1 MAGGIDNSVSVMA
14 SRFTVTGT
22 VQGVGYR
29 PLVHRLAAGHGL
41 AGEVRNTGGSVE
53 IVVEGAPTA
62 VAEFA
67 AALAREA
74 PPLAWVKEVRAV
86 PAPVTG
92 RRGFVIL
99 PSTEGGGHEALSP
112 PDAAVC
118 PACLRELADP
128 ADRRYRHPFISCTD
142 CGPRFTMTATLP
154 FDRER
159 TAMAAFPLCPACRR
173 DYEDPA
179 GRRFHAQA
187 ICCPECGPRLRL
199 LDVRG
204 AAVGT
209 ADPVAAVIDALA
221 AGRIVAIK
229 GVGGFHLAV
238 NAADAAAVAELRRRK
253 GRGRKPF
260 ALMAR
265 DLDTVRQIVHL
276 DEGEAELLAA
286 PERAIVLL
294 CRRVPSLLPL
304 VDDLAPGNRWLGVM
318 LPYTPLHRLLLDG
331 PLPLLVLTSGNLAEE
346 PIVCEDTDALRR
358 LGAVAD
364 LFLVHDRVI
373 LHRADDSIVKKLG
386 ARTQLWRRSRG
397 YVPRALPWLPAG
409 VPPGLAVGGL
419 MKNMPALTRGRDI
432 FPSQHLGDVDSRIGL
447 DFFEEAVGHL
457 RQFLG
462 VQPEWVAHDLHP
474 GYVTTEWALGQP
486 AGLRRIGVQHHEA
499 HIAAC
504 QLEHGLADR
513 PVIGMALDGTG
524 YGRDGTLW
532 GGEIFTGLPGAY
544 RRAAHLAPSPLP
556 GGETAIRQPWR
567 MALGLLHQAGMDWRR
582 LNLPCFRERLADAET
597 VAALLARGLPV
608 PLSSGCG
615 RWFDAVGALLGLCD
629 RASYEGE
636 PAVALEMVA
645 TPADHLAPWPGGW
658 SRADSA
664 HPWLWQPQPWLEALL
679 HDQEKGMSVPHL
691 AWRFHLTL
699 EARLAEIASILHDET
714 GLGTVV
720 LSGGVF
726 LNTWLMTRLPGR
738 LRDLGFDVYYPC
750 QLPPGDGGVAVGQV
764 AVAAAA
770 LLPGS

>member
-1 MAGGIDNSVSVMA
+1 MSSGTNHPPPVVA

-29 PLVHRLAAGHGL
+29 PFIHRLAVGRGL
-41 AGEVRNTGGSVE
+41 AGEVRNTGGAVDL
-53 IVVEGAPTA
+53 VVEGPPDA
-62 VAEFA
+62 VAGFA

-74 PPLAWVKEVRAV
+74 PPLAQVTEIRTAAV
-86 PAPVTG
+86 PATG
-92 RRGFVIL
+92 RCGFVIL
-99 PSTEGGGHEALSP
+99 SSTEGGGHGALSP

-118 PACLRELADP
+118 AACLREMADP

-142 CGPRFTMTATLP
+142 CGPRFTMTVTLP

-173 DYEDPA
+173 DYEDPG

-199 LDVRG
+199 LDACGG
-204 AAVGT
+204 AVAA
-209 ADPVAAVIDALA
+209 ADPVAAVMDALA

-265 DLDTVRQIVHL
+265 DVDTVRQIVHL
-276 DEGEAELLAA
+276 DAGEAELLSA

-294 CRRVPSLLPL
+294 RRRAAPL
-304 VDDLAPGNRWLGVM
+304 VPLAGGLAPGNRWLGVM

-346 PIVCEDTDALRR
+346 PIVCEDADALRR

-364 LFLVHDRVI
+364 LFLVHDRGI
-373 LHRADDSIVKKLG
+373 LHRADDSIVKKVG
-386 ARTQLWRRSRG
+386 VCTQVWRRSRG
-397 YVPRALPWLPAG
+397 YVPRALTLLPPG

-432 FPSQHLGDVDSRIGL
+432 FPTQHLGDVDSRIGL
-447 DFFEEAVGHL
+447 DFFEEALGHL
-457 RQFLG
+457 RRFLG

-486 AGLRRIGVQHHEA
+486 AKLRRIGVQHHEA

-513 PVIGMALDGTG
+513 PVIGIALDGTG

-556 GGETAIRQPWR
+556 GGEAAIRQPWR

-582 LNLPCFRERLADAET
+582 LNLPCFRGRAADAEV
-597 VAALLARGLPV
+597 VAALLERGVPV

-615 RWFDAVGALLGLCD
+615 RWFDAVAALLGLCD
-629 RASYEGE
+629 QASYEGE

-645 TPADHLAPWPGGW
+645 APADPLEPWPGGW

-664 HPWLWQPQPWLEALL
+664 QPWLWQPHAWLEALL
-679 HDQEKGMSVPHL
+679 HDLEKGMSVPEL

-699 EARLAEIASILHDET
+699 ETRLAEIAGILRAET

-726 LNTWLMTRLPGR
+726 LNTWLITRLPAR
-738 LRDLGFDVYYPC
+738 LRDLGFEVRIPC

-764 AVAAAA
+764 AVAAAT
-770 LLPGS
+770 LLAGI